1 MCRAKPNPPP
11 AVPDD
16 GTRRQETARA
26 GVLDA
31 AEPLRDERL
40 TDGIMTDGAAPSART
55 SELLQRSVELHD
67 ADRISVAELLD
78 ALGDRAFGLLI
89 VLLVLPNLIPG
100 PTIPGY
106 SLIFATGIALV
117 ASQMV
122 RGFARPRLPRWLL
135 RRSFDRVRLRALLA
149 RAMPYLQRLERYAHT
164 RPSRWTTRT
173 AERWIAALGIAVAI
187 ALSIPVPLGNT
198 PPALAL
204 LLLGMGLI
212 ERDSRLLVAGVIGGI
227 AAVIYVGALSAVAV
241 QAADWIFGTGAA
253 LVPSSWR

>member
-1 MCRAKPNPPP
+1 MGRVKPNQP
-11 AVPDD
+11 ATVPGD
-16 GTRRQETARA
+16 GTRRQETARGA
-26 GVLDA
+26 AASDA
-31 AEPLRDERL
+31 AEPVRDERL
-40 TDGIMTDGAAPSART
+40 TDGIMTDGAGPAART

-122 RGFARPRLPRWLL
+122 RGFVRPRLPRWCL
-135 RRSFDRVRLRALLA
+135 RRSFDRARLRALLA
-149 RAMPYLQRLERYAHT
+149 RAMPYLRRLERYAHA
-164 RPSRWTTRT
+164 RPSRWTTPG
-173 AERWIAALGIAVAI
+173 AERWIAALAIAVAI
-187 ALSIPVPLGNT
+187 ALAIPVPLGNT

-204 LLLGMGLI
+204 LVLGMGLI

-227 AAVIYVGALSAVAV
+227 AAVIYVGVLSAVAV
-241 QAADWIFGTGAA
+241 EAADWIFGTGAP
-253 LVPSSWR
+253 LLPIP